1 MLPNRRLRNRGRVS
15 LLRVLTLAL
24 AALMLVSLGVALLQR
39 QRASME
45 PVAEKRGN
53 AGRGQYLATAG
64 NCLSCHTARGGKPY
78 AGGRAIQTPFGTLYS
93 PNITPDRETGIG
105 EWSPEDFRRAL
116 HEGKSKDGSL
126 LYPAFPYTNYTK
138 VTRDDADAM
147 AAFFRTVPPVR
158 QQNKPHEMRFPYDKR
173 VLLAPWRTLYFKEGE
188 YRDDPAQTPEW
199 NRGAYLVQGLGHCN
213 ACHAERNKLGAVK
226 EDQTAGGLIRVLN
239 WYAPSL
245 TSSRET
251 GLGDW
256 DVAQI
261 VMLLKTGIAD
271 RGAVFGPMAEVVHD
285 SLQHLTEADLA
296 AMAVYLKSQREE
308 DKSSVGGQQVL
319 TGEQGAQLMQRGA
332 RVYKERCAQCH
343 QGNGEGVPRIYP
355 PLANNEAIVM
365 RNPVNAIRMVLNG
378 GFPPST
384 AGNPR
389 PYGMPPF
396 AQLLSDEEVA
406 SVVTYVRGS
415 WGNAA
420 APVSNVEVAAAR
432 GVPVD

>member
-1 MLPNRRLRNRGRVS
+1 MSRNSDRGS
-15 LLRVLTLAL
+15 LARALAIGL
-24 AALMLVSLGVALLQR
+24 AALMLIALAVAMFLR
-39 QRASME
+39 QRASVE
-45 PVAEKRGN
+45 PS
-53 AGRGQYLATAG
+53 AGKSGDAARGQYLAAAG
-64 NCLSCHTARGGKPY
+64 DCLSCHTMRGGKPY
-78 AGGRAIQTPFGTLYS
+78 AGGRPIQTPFGTLYT
-93 PNITPDRETGIG
+93 PNITPDPETGIG
-105 EWSPEDFRRAL
+105 KWSPDDFWRAL
-116 HEGKSKDGSL
+116 HEGRSKDGSL

-147 AAFFRTVPPVR
+147 AAFFKTVPPVR
-158 QQNKPHEMRFPYDKR
+158 QPNKPHEMSFPYDQR
-173 VLLAPWRTLYFKEGE
+173 PLLAPWRALYFKEGE
-188 YRDDPAQTPEW
+188 YRNDPAQTAEW

-213 ACHAERNKLGAVK
+213 ACHAKRNPLGAVT
-226 EDQTAGGLIRVLN
+226 EDQTAGGLIPVLN

-251 GLGDW
+251 GLGSW
-256 DVAQI
+256 EIGEIVA
-261 VMLLKTGIAD
+261 LLKTGVSS
-271 RGAVFGPMAEVVHD
+271 RGAVFGPMAEVVHE
-285 SLQHLTEADLA
+285 SLQHLAEADLA

-308 DKSSVGGQQVL
+308 DPPSGAGEQLL
-319 TGEQGAQLMQRGA
+319 TEAQGAQSMLRGA

-343 QGNGEGVPRIYP
+343 QPGGEGVLRIYP
-355 PLANNEAIVM
+355 PLANNEAIMM

-384 AGNPR
+384 QGNPR

-406 SVVTYVRGS
+406 SVVTYIRGS

-420 APVSNVEVAAAR
+420 APVSGVEVAGAR